1 MVFVLLGDE
10 THSNVAPIGGL
21 FRVADSDRE
30 KNGVDPGASVL
41 EASDAVQ
48 LRTLGG

>member
-1 MVFVLLGDE
+1 MVFLLLGDE
-10 THSNVAPIGGL
+10 TDFNVVGL
-21 FRVADSDRE
+21 SGFFRAADHGHE

-41 EASDAVQ
+41 EAPEAAQ